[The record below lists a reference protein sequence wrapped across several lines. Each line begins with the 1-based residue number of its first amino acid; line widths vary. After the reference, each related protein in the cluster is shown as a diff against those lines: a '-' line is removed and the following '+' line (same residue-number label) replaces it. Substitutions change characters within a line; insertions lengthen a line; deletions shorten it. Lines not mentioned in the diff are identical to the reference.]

1 MHKAITFSHL
11 LCTIIPGPSLPLS
24 PPRIKQPENASFL
37 NRKSALGWLYYL
49 YAQISY
55 FSRRCHALASPISK
69 RKYLRICA
77 PGSIFDSLASTH
89 TIARRFICAFYG
101 SIFQQLL
108 CVCVCVFDGNGQRSS
123 KLLPDSLLYNTG
135 VYLLCKP
142 SSGFLPRTRGEV
154 IIASCAARPLSR
166 PGKNANLHRQRKMI
180 LLSVLYYS
188 NSRAPPRR
196 PIPTTPRKIGRKAPS
211 S

>member
-37 NRKSALGWLYYL
+37 NRKSALGGCYL

-69 RKYLRICA
+69 RKYLRMCA
-77 PGSIFDSLASTH
+77 PGSIFDSLAPTH

-108 CVCVCVFDGNGQRSS
+108 CVCLMVMASAAVSCCRT
-123 KLLPDSLLYNTG
+123 LY
-135 VYLLCKP
+135 YI
-142 SSGFLPRTRGEV
+142 TRGSICYANRV
-154 IIASCAARPLSR
+154 PAFFLGRAARLL
-166 PGKNANLHRQRKMI
+166 LHR
-180 LLSVLYYS
+180 VL
-188 NSRAPPRR
+188 R
-196 PIPTTPRKIGRKAPS
+196 GH
-211 S
+211 